1 MTNERWTR
9 VWRSIR
15 AEGLDAIALNAGPSL
30 FYLTGLSFHLMERP
44 VVGLF
49 SPDEAPRLVLPE
61 LERSKAEGT
70 DLMLFPYGEDEA
82 SRTEAFS
89 QAAHSLHLA
98 GGAIG
103 LEPTR
108 LRVLELRLLEAAA
121 PGAKLVPAGPALANL
136 RSAKDQAELVAIRR
150 AMKVAELALAA
161 TVPLIR
167 VGMTERQVASELTL
181 QLLRAGSDTELPFP
195 PIVASGPN
203 SALPHAVPSDR
214 RLQARDMLIL
224 DWGATVDHY
233 ISDLT
238 RTFVVGESDPELARI
253 HAIVEQANAAGREAI
268 RPGVACGE
276 VDRAARDVIQKA
288 GYGQAFTHRTGH
300 GIGLEAHEPP
310 YIHAGS
316 LQRLEAGMTFTVE
329 PGIYLPGRGGA
340 RVEDNVAVTSE
351 GVETLSQYPRGLTV
365 IG

>member
-1 MTNERWTR
+1 MTNERRAR

-15 AEGLDAIALNAGPSL
+15 AEGLNAIALNAGPSL

-49 SPDEAPRLVLPE
+49 APDEAPRLVLPE
-61 LERSKAEGT
+61 LEQSKAEGT
-70 DLMLFPYGEDEA
+70 DLILFPYGEDEA

-89 QAAHSLHLA
+89 QAAQSMHLA
-98 GGAIG
+98 GSAIG

-136 RSAKDQAELVAIRR
+136 RSAKDQDELAAVRR
-150 AMKVAELALAA
+150 AMKVAEQAMAA

-167 VGMTERQVASELTL
+167 IGMTERQLASELML
-181 QLLRAGSDTELPFP
+181 QLLRAGSDPDLPFA

-214 RLQARDMLIL
+214 RLQARDLLIL

-238 RTFVVGESDPELARI
+238 RTFAIGEADPELAHI
-253 HAIVEQANAAGREAI
+253 HPIVEQANAAGRAAI
-268 RPGVACGE
+268 RPGAACGD
-276 VDRAARDVIQKA
+276 VDRAARDAIQSA
-288 GYGQAFTHRTGH
+288 GFGQSFIHRTGH

-310 YIHAGS
+310 YIHAGNPE
-316 LQRLEAGMTFTVE
+316 RLEVGMTFTVE

-340 RVEDNVAVTSE
+340 RIEDNVAVTPE
-351 GVETLSQYPRGLTV
+351 GVETLSHYPRGLTV